1 MQKNNVL
8 VTGCAGFIGSNLA
21 EELWN
26 QGHSVFGIDIDTKKK
41 ENLSFALGETQSS
54 YGSMVG
60 IDRFRMIWD
69 DINKVDSYK
78 IFLNNID
85 TIYHLAAS
93 ADVRKSL
100 VDPTCDLYNNVNGT
114 NSILE
119 LMRKADIKNL
129 VFASSSAMY
138 GDTKVI
144 PTPEDLPDIRPNSM
158 YAASKVANEAFINA
172 YCNIYG
178 MKAWMFR
185 FSHVIGRHEHR
196 GVIIDL
202 IAKLNKN
209 VETLEI
215 LGDGNQGKSF
225 FDVADCVRGLIEIP
239 QKDKNKSVE
248 IYNLA
253 NTDSMKIKQVAK
265 IVCEEIG
272 VNPIFK
278 YTGGIRGWPGDTPNT
293 ILDITKALS
302 VGWKPK
308 YDCKTAVRNTVKYLF
323 ERK

>member
-1 MQKNNVL
+1 
-8 VTGCAGFIGSNLA
+8 
-21 EELWN
+21 
-26 QGHSVFGIDIDTKKK
+26 
-41 ENLSFALGETQSS
+41 
-54 YGSMVG
+54 
-60 IDRFRMIWD
+60 
-69 DINKVDSYK
+69 
-78 IFLNNID
+78 
-85 TIYHLAAS
+85 
-93 ADVRKSL
+93 
-100 VDPTCDLYNNVNGT
+100 
-114 NSILE
+114 
-119 LMRKADIKNL
+119 MRKNDIKNII
-129 VFASSSAMY
+129 FASSSAMY

-144 PTPEDLPDIRPNSM
+144 PTPEDLPDIRPSSM
-158 YAASKVANEAFINA
+158 YAASKVSNEAFIHA

-225 FDVADCVRGLIEIP
+225 FDVSDCVRGLIEIP
-239 QKDKNKSVE
+239 KKDNNKTVA

-253 NTDSMKIKQVAK
+253 NTDYITIKEVAK

-272 VNPIFK
+272 VSPVFK
-278 YTGGIRGWPGDTPNT
+278 YTGGVRGWSGDTPNT
-293 ILDITKALS
+293 ILDITRALK
-302 VGWKPK
+302 VGWKPT
-308 YDCKTAVRNTVKYLF
+308 YDCRTAVRNTVNYLF